1 MCGPRNENEHLS
13 VCTKIM
19 CLHIPISLPS
29 SAKPQL
35 LDRLTCKLY
44 CRISALHCTVH
55 SIQINQYDLSYS
67 LALVHSIP
75 PWQKLILWCMLNVMT
90 MKQFGKVMQEILRA
104 YCPNTYTM
112 ALSFYTIVYAKGRDY
127 GLFSRL
133 LLVAQA

>member
-1 MCGPRNENEHLS
+1 MKMSIYRS
-13 VCTKIM
+13 VLKSCVY
-19 CLHIPISLPS
+19 ISLYPWPS

-75 PWQKLILWCMLNVMT
+75 PWLVLA
-90 MKQFGKVMQEILRA
+90 EIDSLVHVE
-104 YCPNTYTM
+104 CDDHETVWQ
-112 ALSFYTIVYAKGRDY
+112 SYARD
-127 GLFSRL
+127 SKSL
-133 LLVAQA
+133 LP